1 MVAFSAWSMAW
12 LYRKTSWPEWLLL
25 GIVALCCFMP
35 ATTVLPIGLS
45 GWQLNIAGIIGL
57 AAVFQW
63 QRLRHYVG
71 AKISAG

>member
-1 MVAFSAWSMAW
+1 
-12 LYRKTSWPEWLLL
+12 
-25 GIVALCCFMP
+25 MP